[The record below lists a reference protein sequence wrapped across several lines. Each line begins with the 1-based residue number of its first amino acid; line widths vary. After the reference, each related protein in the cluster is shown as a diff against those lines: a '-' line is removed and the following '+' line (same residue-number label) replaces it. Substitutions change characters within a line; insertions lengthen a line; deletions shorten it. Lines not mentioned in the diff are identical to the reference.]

1 MRGLNDVSTKKS
13 IDDFLIFFH
22 NMNTHIIS
30 KNNIKYLTT
39 TESMIKHIENMI
51 KRNVKMK
58 CVISRMIFFAATE

>member
-1 MRGLNDVSTKKS
+1 MMCRPKNPSTT
-13 IDDFLIFFH
+13 FLFFFH

-58 CVISRMIFFAATE
+58 CVISRMIFFAATTE